1 MAKKKFTANPDLY
14 TYIEERIE
22 ERVNTFGAH
31 ELKFV
36 CADGYTITR
45 QAPTDIVW
53 RNYKAGM
60 KHDFIVSIIDTADHP
75 IRQPLKIAVNGKN
88 LLTKPQT

>member
-22 ERVNTFGAH
+22 ERVNTVGAH

-45 QAPTDIVW
+45 QALTDIVW
-53 RNYKAGM
+53 RTYKAGM
-60 KHDFIVSIIDTADHP
+60 KHDFIVSIIDTAGHP
-75 IRQPLKIAVNGKN
+75 IR
-88 LLTKPQT
+88 